1 MYPVLL
7 FTYKRLQTLKNT
19 ISHLLLNPEV
29 VDTDLFIFSDG
40 PKLEEDKLLIEQ
52 VRKYLATIS
61 GFKTITISLSDSNK
75 GLANS
80 VISGVSKV
88 LSHTEAV
95 IVLEDDLVVSND
107 FLHYMNV
114 CLNKYKNSKKVFS
127 ISGFSLPFKHDKVIQ
142 SDVYFLNRGWSWG
155 WATWRDRWIDIDW
168 EIKDYDSFVSSKLL
182 KKKFALCGSDLNVML
197 AKQIAGNLDSWAIR
211 WMYNQFKI
219 GSLTAYPLYTK
230 VVNRGF
236 DQHAT
241 HTKGSSRRYKT
252 KNVNFSK
259 VKTTINL
266 PDIVATNPYYT
277 RQFLNKMSFFA
288 RIQSKIESILKKI
301 FNWNVSQL
309 TFSRIKKL

>member
-7 FTYKRLQTLKNT
+7 FTYKRLEILKNNVN
-19 ISHLLLNPEV
+19 HLLLNPEV

-40 PKLEEDKLLIEQ
+40 PKSEEDSPLIEQ
-52 VRKYLATIS
+52 VREYLSIIK
-61 GFKTITISLSDSNK
+61 GFKSVTISLSASNK

-95 IVLEDDLVVSND
+95 IVLEDDLEVSND
-107 FLHYMNV
+107 FLYYMNV

-127 ISGFSLPFKHDKVIQ
+127 ISGFSLPFKHDKVIK
-142 SDVYFLNRGWSWG
+142 SDVYFLKRSWSWG

-182 KKKFALCGSDLNVML
+182 KNKFALCGSDLNQML
-197 AKQIAGNLDSWAIR
+197 AKQMAGNIDSWAIR

-219 GSLTAYPLYTK
+219 GGLSAYPLYTK
-230 VVNRGF
+230 VINRGF

-241 HTKGSSRRYKT
+241 HTTGSFRRYKT
-252 KNVNFSK
+252 RNVNFSK
-259 VKTTINL
+259 VKSTINL

-277 RQFLNKMSFFA
+277 RQFLNKMSFSA

-301 FNWNVSQL
+301 LVGMFH
-309 TFSRIKKL
+309 I